1 MGKNKKG
8 FLQAPGWFFVQ
19 NYDVGLDTC
28 ISGISQLGWI
38 RP

>member
-1 MGKNKKG
+1 MGKNTKG
-8 FLQAPGWFFVQ
+8 FLKAAGLFSVQ

-38 RP
+38 